1 MPSGS
6 RSRGASGGECA
17 HPCGPVLRTLRRC
30 VRALGA
36 SLFPIPMV
44 ALPLVL
50 PLLAALPD
58 SAAAA
63 CSQGTASIKRV
74 YRVPGGIL
82 ELDLKV
88 ERSPQMWHF
97 PVDFHTRQ
105 GGPHGLERDHSRA
118 V

>member
-1 MPSGS
+1 M
-6 RSRGASGGECA
+6 RFN
-17 HPCGPVLRTLRRC
+17 L
-30 VRALGA
+30 
-36 SLFPIPMV
+36 
-44 ALPLVL
+44 
-50 PLLAALPD
+50 
-58 SAAAA
+58 
-63 CSQGTASIKRV
+63 SIAEMIV
-74 YRVPGGIL
+74 L